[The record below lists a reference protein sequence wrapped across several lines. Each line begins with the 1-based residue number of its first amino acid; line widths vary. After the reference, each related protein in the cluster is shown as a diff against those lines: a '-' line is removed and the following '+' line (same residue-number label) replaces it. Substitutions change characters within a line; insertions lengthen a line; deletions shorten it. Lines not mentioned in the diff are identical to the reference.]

1 MIGIYLKFGAWDLVL
16 PYGHILIITSQINL
30 LSLTREWKVKNK
42 ELADLF
48 EKMADI
54 LEFKGENPFKINAYR
69 KASRI
74 LGDLMQDIEEVAG
87 RGELTRIPGIGE
99 GISQKIEEYLKT
111 GKVSKFEEVKKGVSD
126 ELIAIMDIPGMGP
139 KTLGLLH
146 KERRIESLS
155 QLEKAVEDGSLI
167 GLPGM
172 GEKKVENIRRG
183 IQLLKQSKGRMNL
196 GMAFPVAKRIVEAL
210 RERTG
215 SKKIEWAGS
224 LRRMK
229 ENIGDIDLLATGP
242 DHQKIIHAFTH
253 LPEVKEVLASGETK
267 ASIIVEGGL
276 QIDLR
281 VVEEDSYGAA
291 LQYFTGSK
299 AHNVHLRGIA
309 RARGIKINEYGVFKG
324 EKKIGG
330 KEEKDVYKAL
340 GIGWIEPELRE
351 DRGEIEAAQEKNL
364 PRLIEESEVKGDL
377 HVHSN
382 WSDGSSSIE
391 EVARAAQRRGYQYV
405 AICDHTKS
413 LKITHGLDET
423 RLMKQMEEIDR
434 LNEKMKGFQL
444 LKGTEVDILSDG
456 KLDLSD
462 KVLEQLD
469 VVVASVHS
477 AFKQDREKMTRRI
490 IRALENPYLHILG
503 HPTGRLLGARDPYEV
518 DMEEVMQAA
527 RQYDKALE
535 INGYFERLDL
545 DDIHCRKAKEM
556 GIRLAI
562 GTDSHHPDQMWMM
575 SLGVAVARRGWLE
588 TQDVLNT
595 LSLKELLKWCHKK

>member
-1 MIGIYLKFGAWDLVL
+1 M
-16 PYGHILIITSQINL
+16 
-30 LSLTREWKVKNK
+30 KNK

-54 LEFKGENPFKINAYR
+54 LEFKDENPFKISAYR
-69 KASRI
+69 RASRI
-74 LGDLMQDIEEVAG
+74 LGDLTQDIEEIAG
-87 RGELTRIPGIGE
+87 RGELKKIPGIGE

-111 GKVSKFEEVKKGVSD
+111 GKVSKLEEVRKGVSD
-126 ELIAIMDIPGMGP
+126 ELIAMMDIPGMGP
-139 KTLGLLH
+139 KTLALIH
-146 KERRIESLS
+146 KERGIGNLS

-172 GEKKVENIRRG
+172 GEKKVENMKRG

-196 GMAFPVAKRIVEAL
+196 GMAFPVAKRIVETL
-210 RERTG
+210 RKRTG
-215 SKKIEWAGS
+215 SEKIEWAGS

-229 ENIGDIDLLATGP
+229 ENVGDIDILATGP
-242 DHQKIIHAFTH
+242 QKEKIIDAFTH
-253 LPEVKEVLASGETK
+253 LSEVKEVLASGETK
-267 ASIIVEGGL
+267 ASVTVEGGL
-276 QIDLR
+276 QVDLR
-281 VVEEDSYGAA
+281 VVEEGSYGAA

-299 AHNVHLRGIA
+299 GHNIHLRGIA

-340 GIGWIEPELRE
+340 GMVWIEPELRE
-351 DRGEIEAAQEKNL
+351 DRGEIEAAQEKSL
-364 PRLIEESEVKGDL
+364 PKLIEESEIKGDF

-391 EVARAAQRRGYQYV
+391 DVARAAQRRDYQYV

-434 LNEKMKGFQL
+434 LNEKMKGFQV

-462 KVLEQLD
+462 KVLEKLD
-469 VVVASVHS
+469 IVIAAIHS
-477 AFKQDREKMTRRI
+477 GFKQNREKMTKRI
-490 IRALENPYLHILG
+490 IRALENPLVHIIA
-503 HPTGRLLGARDPYEV
+503 HPSGRLLGGRDPYEV
-518 DMEEVMQAA
+518 DMDEVMEAA
-527 RQYDKALE
+527 KKNGRALE
-535 INGYFERLDL
+535 INAYFERLDL

-556 GIRLAI
+556 GIRVAI
-562 GTDSHHPDQMWMM
+562 GTDSHHLDQMWMM
-575 SLGVAVARRGWLE
+575 SLGVTVARRGWLE

-595 LSLKELLKWCHKK
+595 LPLKELLRWCRRQ

>member
-1 MIGIYLKFGAWDLVL
+1 M
-16 PYGHILIITSQINL
+16 
-30 LSLTREWKVKNK
+30 KNK

-48 EKMADI
+48 EKMGDI
-54 LEFKGENPFKINAYR
+54 LEFKDENPFKISAYR

-74 LGDLMQDIEEVAG
+74 LGDLAQDIEEIAG
-87 RGELTRIPGIGE
+87 RGELKKIPGIGE
-99 GISQKIEEYLKT
+99 GMAQKIEEYLKT
-111 GKVSKFEEVKKGVSD
+111 GKVSKFEEVRKGVSD
-126 ELIAIMDIPGMGP
+126 ELIAMMDIPGMGP
-139 KTLGLLH
+139 KTLALLH

-172 GEKKVENIRRG
+172 GEKKVENIKRG
-183 IQLLKQSKGRMNL
+183 IQLFKQSKGRMNL
-196 GMAFPVAKRIVEAL
+196 GMAFPVAKRIVETL

-215 SKKIEWAGS
+215 SEKIEWAGS

-229 ENIGDIDLLATGP
+229 ENIGDIDLLATGK
-242 DHQKIIHAFTH
+242 DHEKIIHAFTH

-267 ASIIVEGGL
+267 ASVIVEGGL

-281 VVEEDSYGAA
+281 VVEEGSYGAA

-299 AHNVHLRGIA
+299 GHNIHLRGIA
-309 RARGIKINEYGVFKG
+309 KAKGIKINEYGVFKG

-340 GIGWIEPELRE
+340 GMVWIEPELRE
-351 DRGEIEAAQEKNL
+351 DRGEIEASQKGRL
-364 PRLIEESEVKGDL
+364 PKLVEESEIKGDF

-391 EVARAAQRRGYQYV
+391 EVAKAAQRRGYQYV

-434 LNEKMKGFQL
+434 LNEKMKTFQI
-444 LKGTEVDILSDG
+444 LKGTEVDILTDG

-462 KVLEQLD
+462 KVLEKLD
-469 VVVASVHS
+469 IVIAAIHS
-477 AFKQDREKMTRRI
+477 GFKQDREKMTRRI
-490 IRALENPYLHILG
+490 IKAIENPLVHILA
-503 HPTGRLLGARDPYEV
+503 HPSGRLLGARDPYEV
-518 DMEEVMQAA
+518 AMDEVMEAA
-527 RQYDKALE
+527 RKYGKALE
-535 INGYFERLDL
+535 INAYFERLDL

-556 GIRLAI
+556 GIRVAI
-562 GTDSHHPDQMWMM
+562 GTDTHHLDQMWMM

-595 LSLKELLKWCHKK
+595 LPLKEILKWCHKS

>member
-1 MIGIYLKFGAWDLVL
+1 MK
-16 PYGHILIITSQINL
+16 H
-30 LSLTREWKVKNK
+30 K

-54 LEFKGENPFKINAYR
+54 LEFKSENPFKISAYR

-74 LGDLMQDIEEVAG
+74 LRDLTQDIEEISG
-87 RGELTRIPGIGE
+87 RGELKKIPGIGE
-99 GISQKIEEYLKT
+99 GMAQKIEEYLKT
-111 GKVSKFEEVKKGVSD
+111 GKVSKFEGVRKEVPD
-126 ELIAIMDIPGMGP
+126 ELIAIMGIPGMGP
-139 KTLGLLH
+139 KTLALIH
-146 KERRIESLS
+146 KERGVGNLS

-183 IQLLKQSKGRMNL
+183 IQLLQQSKGRMNL
-196 GMAFPVAKRIVEAL
+196 GMAFPVAKRIVETL

-215 SKKIEWAGS
+215 SEKIEWAGS
-224 LRRMK
+224 LRRMR
-229 ENIGDIDLLATGP
+229 ENIGDIDILATGP
-242 DHQKIIHAFTH
+242 DHEKIVHAFTH
-253 LPEVKEVLASGETK
+253 LPEVREVLASGETK
-267 ASIIVEGGL
+267 ASVIVEGGL

-299 AHNVHLRGIA
+299 GHNIHLRGIA

-324 EKKIGG
+324 EKKTGG
-330 KEEKDVYKAL
+330 KEEKGVYKAL
-340 GIGWIEPELRE
+340 GMDWIEPELRE
-351 DRGEIEAAQEKNL
+351 DRGEIEAAKNQNL
-364 PRLIEESEVKGDL
+364 PRLIEESEIKGDL

-423 RLMKQMEEIDR
+423 RLIKQMEEIDR
-434 LNEKMKGFQL
+434 LNEKMKGFQI

-456 KLDLSD
+456 RLDLSD
-462 KVLEQLD
+462 NALEKLD
-469 VVVASVHS
+469 FVVASVHS
-477 AFKQDREKMTRRI
+477 GFKQDKERMTKRI
-490 IRALENPYLHILG
+490 IKALENPYVHVLG
-503 HPTGRLLGARDPYEV
+503 HPTGRLLGARYPYEV
-518 DMEEVMQAA
+518 EMGEVMEAA
-527 RQYDKALE
+527 KKYGKALE
-535 INGYFERLDL
+535 INAYFERLDL

-556 GIRLAI
+556 SIRVAI
-562 GTDSHHPDQMWMM
+562 GTDTHHLDQMWMM

-588 TQDVLNT
+588 AQNVLNT
-595 LSLKELLKWCHKK
+595 LPLKEILKWCRRR